1 MKDIERLKEIERQ
14 KELDRLKGLVKDFC
28 EERDWDQF
36 HNPKELAIGLSTEAN
51 ELLQLFRFQ
60 SEEQMREMLGKP
72 DTREQIEDETADI
85 FFFLLRFAQKNGI
98 DLEQALVRKIE
109 KNRKKYP
116 AELARGKNLKY
127 TEYE

>member
-1 MKDIERLKEIERQ
+1 MKEIERLKEIERQ

-116 AELARGKNLKY
+116 AELARGNNLKY